1 MRPETAYEH
10 RMKSRRNVFT
20 SVGRCLSWLLGSS
33 AMQQARCS
41 LVGFFIGLLLTS
53 VYGMM
58 ALYVQNYSLWYCLI
72 TTTTVAVFTAFGM
85 GLSIRVR
92 TNVTLMLPMLCS
104 KEGKRFLLFLI
115 LTLLVQG
122 PLSNTVEN
130 FERAADSVVCGAE
143 LTINQTQLLMQRA
156 ATPLLSVLSKIK
168 EVSRNV
174 FSLSGRVQNFI
185 TALTESV
192 RHVSGSLRN
201 VMHFLASIGDIC
213 NDKMG
218 TPYKKCNTLFDE
230 GRADCMEL
238 LSIFSFLCH
247 IVDGFRP
254 LCGLTR
260 VGELFCILPSYI
272 GEHLKTRLAFPTTA
286 AFNQMKKE
294 FEFNMS
300 ASVHFD
306 MNLNKSQSM
315 QEMAQEIMEEVAQE
329 QEHFL
334 ELMAVLAYVGLFL
347 LLFMYLQA
355 VLYKK
360 RYLHTDDFDNIY
372 ITEQFVEM
380 DSKLSRQGRPAVL
393 PLRGREALTYITPY
407 SLRMTAHERQA
418 VAAGLVTLLQHMA
431 VGCVVMAL
439 DLMVFWM
446 FDMLHHQA
454 QGEIVARAPVVVDVQ
469 VNGSGYASDIFK
481 DIVASFDILQRGNI
495 TILSKKCLMEPLE
508 LDYVIYLFIGFLYGL
523 TFFLVLAGG
532 YAKRLQRSVCAHYH
546 PQREKERI
554 LWLRGH
560 ILSQRGSLGKALLRA
575 VTRVKEDQGHGSVL
589 QILTL
594 RLPAGATIAR
604 FLGVLNKSCLAC
616 GTVMKSK
623 DCSDVYTCST
633 PNCTGST
640 LKSSCFCM
648 QCFRVMGRI
657 CAVCMGPLTFQE
669 DSEQE
674 LDSSDE
680 EQVNLWA
687 AAITTPHIGLSHDRR
702 KLMRRRLSV
711 ATGRPMGDERS
722 TEELSDSCRSDL
734 RTSQDQSHDFKRD
747 TPHPPY
753 SPPGPS
759 HAFIL

>member
-1 MRPETAYEH
+1 MLRLKAMCPRSTGISSPRTFRK
-10 RMKSRRNVFT
+10 RMK
-20 SVGRCLSWLLGSS
+20 CLSWLLGSS

-53 VYGMM
+53 VYGMT
-58 ALYVQNYSLWYCLI
+58 ALYIQNYSLWYCLI
-72 TTTTVAVFTAFGM
+72 TTTTIAVFTAFGM

-92 TNVTLMLPMLCS
+92 TNVILMLPMLCS

-143 LTINQTQLLMQRA
+143 LAMNQTQLLMQRA

-192 RHVSGSLRN
+192 RHVSGTLRN

-260 VGELFCILPSYI
+260 ATI
-272 GEHLKTRLAFPTTA
+272 A
-286 AFNQMKKE
+286 AFDQMKKE

-306 MNLNKSQSM
+306 MNLNRSQSM

-329 QEHFL
+329 QERFL

-393 PLRGREALTYITPY
+393 PLREREALTYITPY
-407 SLRMTAHERQA
+407 SLRMTARERQA

-431 VGCVVMAL
+431 VGCVVVAL
-439 DLMVFWM
+439 DLMVFWV

-508 LDYVIYLFIGFLYGL
+508 LDYISYLFIGFLYGL

-532 YAKRLQRSVCAHYH
+532 YAKRLQRSLCAHYH

-575 VTRVKEDQGHGSVL
+575 VARGKEDQGHGSVL

-604 FLGVLNKSCLAC
+604 FLGVFNKSCLAC

-623 DCSDVYTCST
+623 NCPDVYCCST

-640 LKSSCFCM
+640 LKSC
-648 QCFRVMGRI
+648 
-657 CAVCMGPLTFQE
+657 
-669 DSEQE
+669 
-674 LDSSDE
+674 
-680 EQVNLWA
+680 
-687 AAITTPHIGLSHDRR
+687 
-702 KLMRRRLSV
+702 
-711 ATGRPMGDERS
+711 
-722 TEELSDSCRSDL
+722 
-734 RTSQDQSHDFKRD
+734 
-747 TPHPPY
+747 
-753 SPPGPS
+753 
-759 HAFIL
+759 